1 MNAEKKNEKKINGK
15 KNIVLRVVL
24 IVLAIVVLGVGIYV
38 GVAFYRVNKTLEEV
52 TKNPDEV
59 RVEMA
64 VIVLADE
71 SVEEIADLSELL
83 IAYMESDEANVQKVI
98 EEIDSNLG
106 DGVSYR
112 EFTNAIDMVDA
123 LYART
128 VKAMIID
135 QAYLDVIVETE
146 GYEDFLEKTKIIYSH
161 EVLNYINIVAD
172 KERNLDQFVVYISGI
187 DVWGHVSKNSRSD
200 VNILAV
206 VNTET
211 KQVQLINTPRDYFIE
226 LPNSNG
232 AKDKLTHAALYGVDN
247 SMGALENL
255 YGIEIDYFIRMNFSG
270 FEAII
275 DSLGGVDV
283 YSEYDFTVE
292 PIKHYVKGMNH
303 LTGLEALAFARE
315 RHAFADGDHQR
326 GRNQMALITAMLNKL
341 MSPELLYN
349 YSEVLTALED
359 TFQTNMTPEEI
370 YELVKMELVSPGGW
384 TFDTYAVRGS
394 GSKST
399 TYTMPKTTTYV
410 MLPNE
415 ADVAEAKA
423 KIAAVLGEE

>member
-24 IVLAIVVLGVGIYV
+24 IVLAIVVLGVGIYA

>member
-1 MNAEKKNEKKINGK
+1 MNAEKKNEKKTNGK
-15 KNIVLRVVL
+15 KSIVLRVVL
-24 IVLAIVVLGVGIYV
+24 IVLAIVVLGVGIYA

>member
-1 MNAEKKNEKKINGK
+1 MNAEKKNEKKTNGK

-24 IVLAIVVLGVGIYV
+24 IVLAVVVLAVGIYA
-38 GVAFYRVNKTLEEV
+38 GVAFYRVNKTLQEV

-83 IAYMESDEANVQKVI
+83 IAYMEGDKENVQKVF

-106 DGVSYR
+106 EGVSYR

-146 GYEDFLEKTKIIYSH
+146 GYEDFLERTKIIYSH

-283 YSEYDFTVE
+283 YSEHDFTVE
-292 PIKHYVKGMNH
+292 PIKHYVQGMNH

-315 RHAFADGDHQR
+315 RHAFVDGDHQR

-349 YSEVLTALED
+349 YSEVLTSLED

-370 YELVKMELVSPGGW
+370 YELVKMELVSLGGW

-415 ADVAEAKA
+415 ADIAEAKA